1 MNIIILVFIAS
12 TFILSAYGMET
23 IISDANID
31 VIINYPE
38 VVTQG
43 TEFVLSS
50 VVKTKA
56 DQMSNITISISSPEI
71 EILQNQFNIPSLTKD
86 STLGNNFNMRIK
98 PESPDGKFLTNVSV
112 EYFIKGFFDEK
123 PIKNTLTK
131 AVEFNVQSK
140 PILLLDFDV
149 PDSIFAGEPF
159 SVKGTVS
166 NQGYDT
172 QNIKIIADSNQVK
185 LDGKKTYLLT
195 NLNAGKT
202 ENFEF
207 VLQTPK
213 DLSIP
218 THVTINI
225 STVYFDKTGKE
236 YTAQDSLNVF
246 ARQRGILEIGGA
258 EGIWVGNFFIAPVV
272 GVGTIVSSVIGFLI
286 FIWHLKNKKKQKKSK
301 KIKSRF

>member
-12 TFILSAYGMET
+12 IFILPAYGMKNIT
-23 IISDANID
+23 SDVNID
-31 VIINYPE
+31 VTIDYPD

-50 VVKTKA
+50 IVKTKA

-71 EILQNQFNIPSLTKD
+71 EILQNQFNIPSLPKD
-86 STLGNNFNMRIK
+86 STLGNNFNMKVK
-98 PESPDGKFLTNVSV
+98 PESLDGKFLANVSV

-123 PIKNTLTK
+123 PVKNSLTK

-140 PILLLDFDV
+140 PILLLDFDTH
-149 PDSIFAGEPF
+149 DSIFAGEPF
-159 SVKGTVS
+159 SVKGTVR
-166 NQGYDT
+166 NQGYNA
-172 QNIKIIADSNQVK
+172 QNIKIVADSDQVK
-185 LDGKKTYLLT
+185 LDGKRTYSLT
-195 NLNAGKT
+195 NLDAGKA

-225 STVYFDKTGKE
+225 STVYFDNTGKE
-236 YTAQDSLNVF
+236 YTAEDSLNVF
-246 ARQRGILEIGGA
+246 ARQKGILEIGGA
-258 EGIWVGNFFIAPVV
+258 EGIWIGNFFIAPVV

-286 FIWHLKNKKKQKKSK
+286 FIWHLKNKKKQKIK
-301 KIKSRF
+301 K